1 VFGDDLVEV
10 LGREVIEVVDDEAV
24 AGEEDGL
31 GVTAKELAD
40 EEERGWWDPEFAG
53 RDVGAVEAAAVG
65 ASCLRSWFAV
75 LVVGALDEGAAVV
88 DVRWASA
95 FRDEARRSEYGIA
108 AISSAPSNLFPG
120 GYEVGILED
129 TETKFRRY
137 IC

>member
-1 VFGDDLVEV
+1 
-10 LGREVIEVVDDEAV
+10 VDDEAV

-31 GVTAKELAD
+31 GVTAKELVD
-40 EEERGWWDPEFAG
+40 EEERGRWDPAFAG
-53 RDVGAVEAAAVG
+53 RGVGAVEAAAETAVG

-108 AISSAPSNLFPG
+108 AISSAPSDLFPG

-129 TETKFRRY
+129 TETKLRR
-137 IC
+137 